1 MKFLI
6 LNLIIILSTKTVVS
20 EIKVINAGIG
30 GNNTIDLLNRID
42 TDVISKD
49 PGMVVVMAGTND
61 MLNSRKM
68 LSYEEYSTN
77 LRLITQ
83 KLKKSGMEV
92 ILISPPPVDSIFLFE
107 RHDRELFIE
116 SPNAKL
122 DSISHINREIAF
134 ENNVYFID
142 LFEIFRNRNIPKH
155 NEDLFIRNPKNSGIR
170 DGVHPTEKGL
180 MLIAEII
187 YRFLKENYLLR
198 KDMKILCFGDSITR
212 GINVSKKGEISVASY
227 PSYLLGLLDSHFQ
240 LP

>member
-6 LNLIIILSTKTVVS
+6 LHLILILSTKTFVS
-20 EIKVINAGIG
+20 ENKVINAGIG

-42 TDVISKD
+42 MDVLSKHPD
-49 PGMVVVMAGTND
+49 IVVVMVGTND
-61 MLNSRKM
+61 MLNSNKM
-68 LSYEEYSTN
+68 LSYKDYSTN
-77 LRLITQ
+77 LRLVTQ

-92 ILISPPPVDSIFLFE
+92 ILISPPPVDSVFLFE

-134 ENNVYFID
+134 ENNAYFID
-142 LFEIFRNRNIPKH
+142 LFEIFRNLNIPEH

-180 MLIAEII
+180 RLIAEII
-187 YRFLKENYLLR
+187 FRFLKDNYLLR
-198 KDMKILCFGDSITR
+198 KDVEILCFGDSITH
-212 GINVSKKGEISVASY
+212 GINVRKKGEISVSSY
-227 PSYLLGLLDSHFQ
+227 PSYLLGLLESYSQ
-240 LP
+240 MP